1 MGGGY
6 AELKIEVLMYKQL
19 ILASASPRRREIL
32 EQAGIL
38 FRVQVADFDENKV
51 REELAVVGRQNAPDV
66 AGENDF
72 PTRYVRALALGKAQ
86 AVVQEN
92 KKNADVQGMIVL
104 GADTVVVHRG
114 EILNKPVDLEDARRM
129 LRRLQGDAHE
139 VYTGVALCKIP
150 EKVLQA
156 PRRGMLEEPVNFAVR
171 TKVVFEPMDEEEIEG
186 YLACGEYAD
195 KAGAYAIQG
204 KMAAYIREIHGDY
217 YNVVGLPLSAV
228 VQALKKMESKMHE
241 YAKNCIKIIGT

>member
-1 MGGGY
+1 
-6 AELKIEVLMYKQL
+6 MYKQL

-32 EQAGIL
+32 AQAGIS

-51 REELAVVGRQNAPDV
+51 REELAAGVRQGVEDA
-66 AGENDF
+66 EDF
-72 PTRYVRALALGKAQ
+72 PARYVKALARGKAQ
-86 AVVQEN
+86 AVIQEN
-92 KKNADVQGMIVL
+92 AQEEGIVVL

-114 EILNKPVDLEDARRM
+114 EILNKPADREDAKRM
-129 LRRLQGDAHE
+129 LMRLQGDAHA
-139 VYTGVALCKIP
+139 VYTGVALCQG
-150 EKVLQA
+150 QA
-156 PRRGMLEEPVNFAVR
+156 CVCDNFAVR
-171 TKVVFEPMDEEEIEG
+171 TEVIFYPMDEAEIEE

-228 VQALKKMESKMHE
+228 VQALKQMERE
-241 YAKNCIKIIGT
+241 PRN